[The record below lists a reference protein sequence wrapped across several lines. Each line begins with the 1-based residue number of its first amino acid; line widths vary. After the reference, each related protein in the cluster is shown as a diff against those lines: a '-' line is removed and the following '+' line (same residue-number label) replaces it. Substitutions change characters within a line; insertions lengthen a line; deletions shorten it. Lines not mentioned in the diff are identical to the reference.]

1 MKINTKF
8 FGELEVNE
16 NDLINFEDGLPG
28 FKEYTSF
35 LFISD
40 EANDKDNNDDKP
52 NKKSPFSWLQ
62 SVDDKDVAFVLFDVF
77 AFIPDY
83 SPIINIEF
91 LSMLGTNTLDDVKIC
106 CIANIPSD
114 IKKMSI
120 NLKAPIVINTKNNK
134 AKQIICDNDNYS
146 LKHYI
151 YQEEASK
158 ELEEKPKE
166 EPQE

>member
-16 NDLINFEDGLPG
+16 SDLIHFEDGLPG
-28 FKEYTSF
+28 FKEYTKF

-40 EANDKDNNDDKP
+40 EVANKDDKIV
-52 NKKSPFSWLQ
+52 KKSPFSWLQ
-62 SVDDKDVAFVLFDVF
+62 SVDNQDIAFVLFDVF

-91 LSMLGTNTLDDVKIC
+91 LSMLGTDTLDDVKIC

-120 NLKAPIVINTKNNK
+120 NLKAPIVINTNNNK

-151 YQEEASK
+151 YQEEVSK
-158 ELEEKPKE
+158 E
-166 EPQE
+166 QE